1 MIEQGVEVMK
11 TASVA
16 KPPVSGLRVNNVAL
30 ATGDLNATI
39 AWYEAVLGFV
49 ETERGRF
56 DAVRADYAMI
66 EAAGVRIE
74 LVSHPHAEHQRV
86 DRAQPPHHLDV
97 LGYKAIVFETDDLA
111 AATATLTQH
120 GVEFVWANQ
129 PLNAERSSTMLRE
142 PEGNLINLF
151 GPRRETA

>member
-1 MIEQGVEVMK
+1 METG
-11 TASVA
+11 SVA
-16 KPPVSGLRVNNVAL
+16 KQPVSGLRVNNIAL

-49 ETERGRF
+49 VTERGRF
-56 DAVRADYAMI
+56 DAVGADYAMI

-74 LVSHPHAEHQRV
+74 LVSRPHAEHQRV
-86 DRAQPPHHLDV
+86 DRTPPPHHLDV
-97 LGYKAIVFETDDLA
+97 LGHKAIVFETDDLA
-111 AATATLTQH
+111 AATATLAQH

-129 PLNAERSSTMLRE
+129 PLNAERSSTMLRD

-151 GPRRETA
+151 GPRRESA

>member
-1 MIEQGVEVMK
+1 MEAG
-11 TASVA
+11 SVA

-30 ATGDLNATI
+30 ATGDLNPTI

-49 ETERGRF
+49 VTERGRF
-56 DAVRADYAMI
+56 DAVGADYAMI

-74 LVSHPHAEHQRV
+74 LVSRAQTAHQRV
-86 DRAQPPHHLDV
+86 DRTSPPDHLDV

-111 AATATLTQH
+111 AATAALTLH
-120 GVEFVWANQ
+120 GVEFVWTNQ
-129 PLNAERSSTMLRE
+129 PLNAQRSSTLLRD

-151 GPRRETA
+151 GPRHQTA